1 MVFLRGYIAYSTR
14 CQRAL
19 LYKKKIQKN
28 WCRDSLPSIRNAL
41 NEIDKYFNVPMN
53 NEVNAILSSIEALFV
68 ISQELMLCINN
79 EQLAQ
84 RRFDQEQKKT
94 TRLKT

>member
-1 MVFLRGYIAYSTR
+1 
-14 CQRAL
+14 
-19 LYKKKIQKN
+19 
-28 WCRDSLPSIRNAL
+28 
-41 NEIDKYFNVPMN
+41 MN